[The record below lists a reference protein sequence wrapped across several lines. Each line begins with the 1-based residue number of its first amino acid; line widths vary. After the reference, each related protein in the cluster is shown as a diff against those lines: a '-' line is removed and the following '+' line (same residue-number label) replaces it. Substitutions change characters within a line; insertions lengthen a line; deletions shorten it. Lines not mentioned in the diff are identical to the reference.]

1 MRNLGL
7 CVLAGALLCG
17 IAAAAEFHRIDGTVV
32 SGEARSIDA
41 EGVIEIKPAEGDA
54 VKVPADEVIRV
65 EFVKDREPDVLLDG
79 IVVYMP
85 GGDRVCGTLKGSSH
99 TSIEVRSKLLGNLTL
114 PIEKLL
120 AVEFRRA
127 AEQPKNVEDMRERL
141 LVNKTQDDVSFST
154 NGDEMS
160 GILVGFESDKVV
172 LRTSMG
178 EMLLDPERLFGLS
191 FAARERAPQPP
202 SLLAVA
208 RCIDGSRITGK
219 LKASEGGKLTI
230 GLLAGPDVEIA
241 PRAIIDIRFKH
252 GKLVYLSDLD
262 PVEEVTTPF
271 FSGDYTWPMQRD
283 RNYDRSTIRLA
294 GETYQKGLGT
304 FSGMKLTYN
313 LGGEFEKFVS
323 LVGIDDAD
331 VNHQGDV
338 TVRVMADD
346 KEVFNKAGITRA
358 AGPVKIEL
366 PLKGVNKLQL
376 VVDFGGNMH
385 FGDLTDWAD
394 AHLIR

>member
-7 CVLAGALLCG
+7 CVLVGALLCG
-17 IAAAAEFHRIDGTVV
+17 TAVAAEFYRIDGTVV
-32 SGEARSIDA
+32 SGEVRSVDA
-41 EGVIEIKPAEGDA
+41 DGMIEIKPAEGDA
-54 VKVPADEVIRV
+54 VKVPSDELIRV
-65 EFVKDREPDVLLDG
+65 EFAKDREPGALLAG

-85 GGDRVCGTLKGSSH
+85 GGDQVCGTLKGSSQ
-99 TSIEVRSKLLGNLTL
+99 TSIEVRNKSLGNLTL
-114 PIEKLL
+114 PIEGLL

-127 AEQPKNVEDMRERL
+127 GEQPKNVEDMRERL
-141 LVNKTQDDVSFST
+141 LANQTQNDISFSN

-172 LRTSMG
+172 FRTSLG
-178 EMLLDPERLFGLS
+178 EMPLDSSRLFGLS
-191 FAARERAPQPP
+191 FAARERKPQPP
-202 SLLAVA
+202 SLLAVV

-219 LKASEGGKLTI
+219 LKASQGGKLAI
-230 GLLAGPDVEIA
+230 SLLAGPDVEIA
-241 PRAIIDIRFKH
+241 PRAIIDVRFKH

-262 PVEEVTTPF
+262 PAEEVATPF

-283 RNYDRSTIRLA
+283 RNYDRNPISLA
-294 GETYQKGLGT
+294 GQTYQKGLGT
-304 FSGMKLTYN
+304 FSGMKFTYN

-323 LVGIDDAD
+323 WVGIDDAD

-338 TVRVMADD
+338 TVRVLADD
-346 KEVFNKAGITRA
+346 KEIFNKAGITRA

-366 PLKGVNKLQL
+366 PLKGVNQLQL